1 MPLNCADFLPSEI
14 LKGMDA
20 AQMDETLTEH
30 HWADE
35 AEYKAINIKGRV
47 ALD

>member
-1 MPLNCADFLPSEI
+1 
-14 LKGMDA
+14 MDA

-35 AEYKAINIKGRV
+35 ADYKGINAKGAVAI
-47 ALD
+47 D